1 MFPNTD
7 PEVDDPHRQVT
18 LIPPLTR
25 AFPFSP
31 RRAAHALPRDFAP
44 HTLFNNLEC
53 LMAVSG
59 EKIDKQRGTILI
71 SPSIACD
78 TAAHNLLWAPLQ
90 GPTLLACRAA
100 L

>member
-7 PEVDDPHRQVT
+7 PEVDDAHHQVT

-25 AFPFSP
+25 AFFQDRQHMPY
-31 RRAAHALPRDFAP
+31 PRDFAP

-53 LMAVSG
+53 LMAVSR
-59 EKIDKQRGTILI
+59 EKIDRQGGTILI

-90 GPTLLACRAA
+90 GPILLACHAA